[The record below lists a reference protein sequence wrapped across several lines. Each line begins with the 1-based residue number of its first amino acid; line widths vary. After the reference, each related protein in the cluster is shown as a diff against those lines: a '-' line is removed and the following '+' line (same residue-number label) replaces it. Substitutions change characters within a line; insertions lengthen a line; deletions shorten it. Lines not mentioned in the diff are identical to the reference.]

1 MYNSYNSPFFYSPC
15 ADAPPSRTLPIPFT
29 VVRPSSS
36 LRLQL
41 EEEQKEKEKEERCV
55 KRRREQDWLDKR
67 DLESAEEH
75 ARGVK
80 FRLALDLSRKRARLT
95 YEQTRMREADRPE
108 LDPADDDPDDLLD
121 LLLG

>member
-29 VVRPSSS
+29 LVRHSSF

-67 DLESAEEH
+67 NREAAEEN
-75 ARGVK
+75 ARRVK
-80 FRLALDLSRKRARLT
+80 FRVALDLSRKRERVT
-95 YEQTRMREADRPE
+95 YEHSRMRDADRPE
-108 LDPADDDPDDLLD
+108 PDPDDDPDDLLD